1 MKIRSKLSWTFIL
14 LLIFGITAV
23 SSYAILF
30 IRNYMLEEGVEQIE
44 KDARWMEV
52 TMRQL
57 NVRERLRDQVAVI
70 GRSSDYQV
78 VLYNREGRMLTH
90 YPDTMQTPTGMAMG
104 DDIRQTLLMHSD
116 SVVVRN
122 LSEMERIFAY
132 ARISGSS
139 HPAQFVRISQYK
151 ERIYQP
157 IKTIRWIIYYGMF
170 ISIGLVIIV
179 SLWISRSLTKPITR
193 IKDAAREI
201 ADGDLERE
209 IHLDRKDEFGTLA
222 RSLNRMASTLRAD
235 NEELKRINERQRQF
249 FADITHE
256 LKNPLHTLMGSLEM
270 LEVEGLDE
278 KQRNKYLEKIRGQA
292 ERIDR
297 LFRDL
302 VTLQRYES
310 DKYFVEKKVFNL
322 GKICK
327 DLQRWHEDRAEKKGL
342 DLEVKK
348 ASQEVVGDPD
358 KIGQVLDNLVSNAI
372 KYTSEGRVTVDYQ
385 LTDDEQHVEVKISD
399 TGPGIDPEHQQRL
412 FDRFYRTDK
421 ARSRDRGGTGLGL
434 AVVKSILDAHDTRI
448 ELDSTRGEG
457 TTFRFHLPAG

>member
-1 MKIRSKLSWTFIL
+1 MKIRSKLSWTFIV

-30 IRNYMLEEGVEQIE
+30 IRNYMLDAGVEQIVS
-44 KDARWMEV
+44 DARWMEV
-52 TMRQL
+52 TVSQIGGEEQL
-57 NVRERLRDQVAVI
+57 KPQVTRV
-70 GRSSDYQV
+70 GRASGYQL
-78 VLYNREGRMLTH
+78 VLYDRAGRTLSYH
-90 YPDTMQTPTGMAMG
+90 PDTMEVE
-104 DDIRQTLLMHSD
+104 DDMDRNVRQELQSHPD

-122 LSEMERIFAY
+122 RSDMERIFAY
-132 ARISGSS
+132 VRVIQAD
-139 HPAQFVRISQYK
+139 HPARFVRISQYK
-151 ERIYQP
+151 ENLYRP

-201 ADGDLERE
+201 ADGDIDRE
-209 IHLDRKDEFGTLA
+209 IDLDRKDEFGTLA
-222 RSLNRMASTLRAD
+222 KSLNRMASTLRAD

-270 LEVEGLDE
+270 LEMEELDE
-278 KQRNKYLEKIRGQA
+278 DQRNTYIEKIRGQA

-302 VTLQRYES
+302 VTLQRYDS
-310 DKYFVEKKVFNL
+310 DKYFVEKKVFDL
-322 GKICK
+322 GELCAKIC
-327 DLQRWHEDRAEKKGL
+327 RWHEDRAGEKGL
-342 DLEVKK
+342 DLKVK
-348 ASQEVVGDPD
+348 QDEQPVVGDPD
-358 KIGQVLDNLVSNAI
+358 KIGQVLDNLVSNAV
-372 KYTSEGRVTVDYQ
+372 KYTNEGEVVLDYELIEDEKAVEVTVR
-385 LTDDEQHVEVKISD
+385 D
-399 TGPGIDPEHQQRL
+399 TGSGIDPEHRQRL

-434 AVVKSILDAHDTRI
+434 AVVKSILDAHETDIHLET
-448 ELDSTRGEG
+448 EKGKG
-457 TTFRFHLPAG
+457 TTFRFRLPAN